1 MTKRVGAYVHA
12 KLLKMTGSMNIVGVS
27 MLVCLPV
34 YAQKTNECDVLMAQ
48 YVG

>member
-1 MTKRVGAYVHA
+1 
-12 KLLKMTGSMNIVGVS
+12 MNIVGVS